1 MMSTEKK
8 FGILKRRFIISL
20 KRVDMPLRHMLDL
33 VMACICLHN
42 MCIANFDGFDMD
54 WALEVQRE
62 T

>member
-1 MMSTEKK
+1 MLAEKT
-8 FGILKRRFIISL
+8 FGILKRRFRISL

-42 MCIANFDGFDMD
+42 MCIANSDGFDMD